1 MSLSAL
7 ITLDSK
13 VFNRLIVHVDS
24 SLFAYS
30 LDALARVAGG
40 QAQQEALAA
49 SVEKLTDDTHVVFC
63 RHLHIGGR
71 ALRTSVVLT

>member
-7 ITLDSK
+7 TTLDSN

-24 SLFAYS
+24 SLFAYP
-30 LDALARVAGG
+30 LDVFARVAAG
-40 QAQQEALAA
+40 QAQQETLAA
-49 SVEKLTDDTHVVFC
+49 SVEKLTEDSHVVFC

-71 ALRTSVVLT
+71 ALCTLLI